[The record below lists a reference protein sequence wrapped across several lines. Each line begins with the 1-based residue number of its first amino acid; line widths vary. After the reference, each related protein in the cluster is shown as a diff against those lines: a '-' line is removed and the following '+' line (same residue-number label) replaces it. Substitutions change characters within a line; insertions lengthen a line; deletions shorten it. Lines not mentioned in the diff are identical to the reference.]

1 MAASN
6 AVSLFCVATEPFV
19 ISRLNQGA
27 CKTEIHMIVK
37 TYSDKKNV
45 D

>member
-6 AVSLFCVATEPFV
+6 MVSLFCVATEPFV

-27 CKTEIHMIVK
+27 CKTEVHMIVK
-37 TYSDKKNV
+37 PYSDEKNV